1 MKVTFKATRELA
13 SLSCLATNK
22 VMDDQQVKTSHL
34 KLCFAYKPGTGLQ
47 MDPLAASSTVN
58 VRYKPEIVVKGLDIV
73 YIVLGEDFVLNCSYS
88 ANPTVTAQVLW
99 YKNGKMLDY
108 RKVMPYGSVIEIT
121 GGEEVRL
128 HLAAGL
134 LT

>member
-1 MKVTFKATRELA
+1 
-13 SLSCLATNK
+13 
-22 VMDDQQVKTSHL
+22 
-34 KLCFAYKPGTGLQ
+34 
-47 MDPLAASSTVN
+47 MDPLPASSTVN

-108 RKVMPYGSVIEIT
+108 RKVKMRNLTLDGSVIEIT
-121 GGEEVRL
+121 RGEEIRRTWR
-128 HLAAGL
+128 AAL
-134 LT
+134 LI